1 MNVYGGEKKC
11 GQAGG
16 SLVSLSPASLEANA
30 TMAGGKRMR
39 KVSGKARRSR
49 RRSSS
54 AGGSR
59 KRKSKKSKKNKKSK
73 KSRKH

>member
-11 GQAGG
+11 GQGGG
-16 SLVSLSPASLEANA
+16 SLPSLTPASLEGNA
-30 TMAGGKRMR
+30 TMMAGGKRMR
-39 KVSGKARRSR
+39 KVSGKARRTR

-59 KRKSKKSKKNKKSK
+59 KRKGSRKGKKSKR
-73 KSRKH
+73 KSRKY

>member
-59 KRKSKKSKKNKKSK
+59 KRKGSRKGKKSSK
-73 KSRKH
+73 RKSRKY